1 MGNNMLGK
9 AIALAS
15 EAFKNTKD
23 KGGQPYILHC
33 LRVMDNLH
41 TDDEELKII
50 AILHDYVEDIYK
62 NNPEAGLQALRDIGF
77 SARVVQALDLLTH
90 RKGVPYDEYIKPIA
104 FNIDATKV
112 KLADLKDNSD
122 ITRLKG
128 LSKKDF
134 DRMEKYH
141 RSFIYLSKI

>member
-1 MGNNMLGK
+1 MLGK
-9 AIALAS
+9 AIALAAQ
-15 EAFKNTKD
+15 AFENVKD

-41 TDDEELKII
+41 TEDEELKII
-50 AILHDYVEDIYK
+50 AVLHDWVEDMFK
-62 NNPEAGLQALRDIGF
+62 NDPERGLALLREHY
-77 SARVVQALDLLTH
+77 SERVVKALDLLTH
-90 RKGVPYDEYIKPIA
+90 RKEVSYDDYIKAIS
-104 FNIDATKV
+104 FNADATKV

-128 LSKKDF
+128 LTKKDF

>member
-1 MGNNMLGK
+1 MLGK
-9 AIALAS
+9 AISIAS
-15 EAFKNTKD
+15 KAFENVKD

-33 LRVMDNLH
+33 LRVMNNLH

-50 AILHDYVEDIYK
+50 AVLHDLLEDCK
-62 NNPEAGLQALRDIGF
+62 QFTLGELQDLGF
-77 SARVVQALDLLTH
+77 SKRVLKALDLLSH
-90 RKGVPYDEYIKPIA
+90 DPSIPYDDYIKAIS
-104 FNIDATKV
+104 FNNDARLV

-141 RSFIYLSKI
+141 RSYMYLSKI

>member
-1 MGNNMLGK
+1 MLGK
-9 AIALAS
+9 AIALAA

-23 KGGQPYILHC
+23 KGGKPYILHC
-33 LRVMDNLH
+33 FWVMNDLN
-41 TDDEELKII
+41 TDDDEVNCI

-62 NNPEAGLQALRDIGF
+62 NNPEEGLQALRDMGF
-77 SARVVQALDLLTH
+77 SARIVQAIDLLTH

-112 KLADLKDNSD
+112 KKSDLKHNSD

-128 LSKKDF
+128 LTKKDF

>member
-1 MGNNMLGK
+1 MSGLGT
-9 AIALAS
+9 AIRIAS
-15 EAFKNTKD
+15 ESFEHTKD

-33 LRVMDNLH
+33 LRVMNNLN
-41 TDDEELKII
+41 TNDEELKII
-50 AILHDYVEDIYK
+50 AVMHDFIEDMFED
-62 NNPEAGLQALRDIGF
+62 NPDKALQLLSKHF
-77 SARVVQALDLLTH
+77 SPRVVKALDLLTH
-90 RKGVPYDEYIKPIA
+90 RKGVPYDDYIKIIA
-104 FNIDATKV
+104 TNNDARLV

-141 RSFIYLSKI
+141 RSYIYLSKI